1 MNIQLPDGLRVAE
14 EPEGLT
20 LTNGELSVRGD
31 FTRLKRRIR
40 EENLSRELIVR
51 AAKFRDKN
59 IPLTAFDATA
69 GLGEDSFLLAAA
81 GYDVVLYEY
90 NQVIYALLED
100 CIKRAAADP
109 DLKGAAER
117 MHLICGDSIAA
128 MDKGIHDVSL
138 IILDPMFPERRKSAL
153 VKKKF
158 QLLQMLETP
167 CADETKLLSSALAAG
182 ARRVI
187 VKRPAKG
194 LPLAGKTPSWTISGS
209 GIRYD
214 CYPVSNMNEES

>member
-69 GLGEDSFLLAAA
+69 GLGEDSFLL
-81 GYDVVLYEY
+81 
-90 NQVIYALLED
+90 
-100 CIKRAAADP
+100 
-109 DLKGAAER
+109 
-117 MHLICGDSIAA
+117 
-128 MDKGIHDVSL
+128 
-138 IILDPMFPERRKSAL
+138 
-153 VKKKF
+153 
-158 QLLQMLETP
+158 
-167 CADETKLLSSALAAG
+167 
-182 ARRVI
+182 
-187 VKRPAKG
+187 PA
-194 LPLAGKTPSWTISGS
+194 
-209 GIRYD
+209 
-214 CYPVSNMNEES
+214 